1 MKKWIIVPIA
11 LFPVALLAT
20 YILVPAK
27 INLSQ
32 IVSINCTHGAANR
45 YIVNDSTW
53 AKWWPQNAPLPFT
66 PQTNR
71 NGFRYKDFTF
81 QPSQRMFDAIEVRIV
96 ADDIIINSKI
106 ILIPQLKD
114 SINIQWLLEYKT
126 GNNPFTRL
134 NRYRQAEKLS
144 RHLNSIL
151 TQLKMFLEKP
161 ENVYG
166 ITVKKTIVKD
176 TLLISTKKVFKAHPS
191 TQDVYSLINKLKTYI
206 QQQGARETGYPML
219 NIQQKNNG
227 HFETMV
233 AIPVNKVIKE
243 QNDMV
248 QKNLVQG
255 NILVTEVRGGQ
266 HNVNNAF
273 SQMENYLT
281 DHHYESPAIPFYSLL
296 TNRLTETDT
305 TKWITRISYPVF

>member
-11 LFPVALLAT
+11 LFPVVLLAT

-32 IVSINCTHGAANR
+32 SVSINCTHGAANR
-45 YIVNDSTW
+45 YLVNDSNW
-53 AKWWPQNAPLPFT
+53 AKWWPQNTTLP
-66 PQTNR
+66 
-71 NGFRYKDFTF
+71 FRYKEYIF
-81 QPSQRMFDAIEVRIV
+81 QPNQRMFDAIEVGI
-96 ADDIIINSKI
+96 AGEDITINSRI
-106 ILIPQLKD
+106 ILIPQFKD
-114 SINIQWLLEYKT
+114 SVNIQWLLEYKT
-126 GNNPFTRL
+126 GNNPFTRV

-161 ENVYG
+161 EKVYG
-166 ITVKKTIVKD
+166 ITVNKTIVKD
-176 TLLISTKKVFKAHPS
+176 TLLISTKKVFTAHPS
-191 TQDVYSLINKLKTYI
+191 TQDIYNLINKLKMYI

-219 NIQQKNNG
+219 NIQQKSGG
-227 HFETMV
+227 HYETMV
-233 AIPVNKVIKE
+233 AIPVNKVIKQ

-255 NILVTEVRGGQ
+255 NILVAEVRGGE
-266 HNVNNAF
+266 HTVNNAF

-281 DHHYESPAIPFYSLL
+281 DHHYESPAIPFYSLV

-305 TKWITRISYPVF
+305 TKWITRIYYPVF